1 MSAVNEETLIVC
13 FLSTEPQARAYESD
27 VLRELAQK
35 ELGLFRLI
43 AGKDVPSDLIRAV
56 DVLIP
61 YDGSQALAD
70 DNITVLDAVVGQILA
85 FFRCLHEGLHPD
97 SPSQSGVIH
106 RVVQSFA
113 LHLPI

>member
-1 MSAVNEETLIVC
+1 
-13 FLSTEPQARAYESD
+13 
-27 VLRELAQK
+27 
-35 ELGLFRLI
+35 
-43 AGKDVPSDLIRAV
+43 LIRAG

-61 YDGSQALAD
+61 YDGSDALED
-70 DNITVLDAVVGQILA
+70 DNVTVLDAVVGQILA
-85 FFRCLHEGLHPD
+85 FFRCLHKGLHPD